1 MGNLEEKKNM
11 QAPVCVTLLKIH
23 KAIWKTINSKAYKY
37 TQFIDTTGNR
47 SPIGILIYIYS
58 KQICFCVYFLSET
71 SAKWLRKVE
80 NWK

>member
-1 MGNLEEKKNM
+1 MGNLEEKKTM

-47 SPIGILIYIYS
+47 SPFGILIYTQS
-58 KQICFCVYFLSET
+58 KSVFVFFFQRQVLVM
-71 SAKWLRKVE
+71 AKKG
-80 NWK
+80 